1 MNYTASGTL
10 KLKGNSITCSSNRV
24 FIKYSIGDFVFIKEK
39 ALKGILEKICIKKH
53 YIDVK
58 KNPYLI
64 KYQDTFNRAW
74 LEYELIPHKEA
85 VDLSIAYY
93 EKKLQGITY

>member
-10 KLKGNSITCSSNRV
+10 KLRGNSITCSSSRI
-24 FIKYSIGDFVFIKEK
+24 FIKYSIGDFVFIKQQ

-53 YIDVK
+53 YIDIK
-58 KNPYLI
+58 YNPDLI

-74 LEYELIPHKEA
+74 LEPELIPHEEA
-85 VDLSIAYY
+85 INLSIAYY
-93 EKKLQGITY
+93 EKKLAGLY